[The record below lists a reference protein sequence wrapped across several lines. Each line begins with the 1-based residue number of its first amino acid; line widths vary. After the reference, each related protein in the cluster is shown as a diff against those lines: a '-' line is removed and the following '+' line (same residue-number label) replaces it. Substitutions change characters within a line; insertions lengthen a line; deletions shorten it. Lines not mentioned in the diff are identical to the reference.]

1 MRNEITSAIN
11 NIESLKKEIEYCNK
25 NIASLT
31 EEKKSEKLG
40 ELGKTEQT
48 ELNTLIKEC
57 NDLEKQVI
65 KASKE
70 RAKLEAKKREMEHL
84 LNTNLQRQLVDI
96 DEKKSQLS
104 THDDEL
110 KLKETTSE
118 LEAMKNNI
126 IECNKKVKQLESEI
140 KELNVVIKETKKQLD
155 ETNEEQKKASVEF
168 KEIQQKLEKLL
179 SKAST

>member
-1 MRNEITSAIN
+1 
-11 NIESLKKEIEYCNK
+11 
-25 NIASLT
+25 
-31 EEKKSEKLG
+31 
-40 ELGKTEQT
+40 
-48 ELNTLIKEC
+48 
-57 NDLEKQVI
+57 
-65 KASKE
+65 
-70 RAKLEAKKREMEHL
+70 MEHL

-126 IECNKKVKQLESEI
+126 IESHKKVKQLECEI

-179 SKAST
+179 AKAST